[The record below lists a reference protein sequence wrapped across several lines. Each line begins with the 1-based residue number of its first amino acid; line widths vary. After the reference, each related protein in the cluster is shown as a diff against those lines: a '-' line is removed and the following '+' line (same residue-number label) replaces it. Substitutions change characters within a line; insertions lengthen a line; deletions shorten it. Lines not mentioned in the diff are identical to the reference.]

1 MGSARPKAVDP
12 ARTRAAVEIG
22 PARPSRHPSR
32 PPVRPPSRSL
42 LRPRAKPTLAQRGWL
57 IRGLIQPGGK
67 LPLFDRFGQRVN
79 LRTVRC
85 CIERGWAKPW
95 FSNPLKPDWLVCRLT
110 EMGRKAL
117 EEH

>member
-1 MGSARPKAVDP
+1 M
-12 ARTRAAVEIG
+12 EIG
-22 PARPSRHPSR
+22 PARPSRLPVRLPSR
-32 PPVRPPSRSL
+32 PPLRSW
-42 LRPRAKPTLAQRGWL
+42 AKPTLSQRVWL
-57 IRGLIQPGGK
+57 VLCLIQPGGK

-79 LRTVRC
+79 PRTVRC

-95 FSNPLKPDWLVCRLT
+95 ISNPIKPDWLVCRLT